1 VIPSAKE
8 PYNSAKEPNV
18 SAKDADIFG
27 KKATKVISIVKESN
41 VSANE
46 SDVSATEATTVL
58 PSASASPS
66 SEKTLDC
73 THNASETHYN
83 ALQRTATPQNISES
97 TPNLSRGMLPE
108 MSKESQLT
116 SEQHVDLT
124 AEKAEEKSGNTIQE
138 PAVEE
143 ATGDSRTSKEV
154 ARTGEEVQGEMEE
167 QERAERVERVER
179 QVKRR
184 VEREKRKE
192 EERKEV
198 MQLNEDRT
206 REASEEAL
214 VMQEEFAS
222 QVYLLL
228 CVAVCCESFAPVAV
242 CCSVLPVRYIGCSVL
257 QCVVSKIIF
266 FETLC

>member
-1 VIPSAKE
+1 MIPSAKD
-8 PYNSAKEPNV
+8 PYISAKEPNV
-18 SAKDADIFG
+18 SAKDADISG
-27 KKATKVISIVKESN
+27 KEATKVISIAKESN
-41 VSANE
+41 ISANE
-46 SDVSATEATTVL
+46 SDVSAKEVTTVL

-66 SEKTLDC
+66 SEKTLAC
-73 THNASETHYN
+73 TDNASETHYN

-108 MSKESQLT
+108 MSKESPLT

-124 AEKAEEKSGNTIQE
+124 EEKAEEKSVNTIQE
-138 PAVEE
+138 PAVEA
-143 ATGDSRTSKEV
+143 ATGDSRTGKEV
-154 ARTGEEVQGEMEE
+154 ARTGEEVEGEMEQ
-167 QERAERVERVER
+167 QERAERAEKVER

-198 MQLNEDRT
+198 MQLNEERT

-222 QVYLLL
+222 QVYLLQ